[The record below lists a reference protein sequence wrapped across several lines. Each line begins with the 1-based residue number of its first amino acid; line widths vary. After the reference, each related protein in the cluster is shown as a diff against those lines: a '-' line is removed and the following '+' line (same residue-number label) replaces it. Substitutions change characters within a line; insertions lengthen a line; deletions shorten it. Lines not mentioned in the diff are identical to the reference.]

1 MVDIT
6 LSREAGRT
14 CSLDLRENS
23 VNYEVQLDAQR
34 RNFMMATTTQGRSI
48 LPSGL
53 TMLALGIRC
62 SLPTAGEAAFY
73 WTVRNTSPS
82 RIPWL
87 C

>member
-34 RNFMMATTTQGRSI
+34 RNFMMSDSCYGYYYAGPQHFTQ
-48 LPSGL
+48 
-53 TMLALGIRC
+53 
-62 SLPTAGEAAFY
+62 
-73 WTVRNTSPS
+73 
-82 RIPWL
+82 RIDNA
-87 C
+87 